1 MSRTDR
7 IAKAARR
14 TAQEARDAASKRKKE
29 EKRKR
34 SNSSMGIESHRHC
47 EVCWTPIALDS
58 DPAVCSEATCIQ
70 KNEKREA
77 SRKRLTIMMYLFPG
91 IAILLLL
98 LQMAGGAV

>member
-34 SNSSMGIESHRHC
+34 SNSAMSIDSHRHC
-47 EVCWTPIALDS
+47 VVCWTPITLDS
-58 DPAVCSEATCIQ
+58 DPAVCSEEACIQ

-91 IAILLLL
+91 IAILLRH
-98 LQMAGGAV
+98 LQLAGGVV

>member
-1 MSRTDR
+1 LSRSDR

-34 SNSSMGIESHRHC
+34 SNSAMSIDSHRHC
-47 EVCWTPIALDS
+47 VVCWTPITLDS
-58 DPAVCSEATCIQ
+58 DPAVCSEEACIQ